1 MLLRI
6 LKQAGA
12 VLLTCT
18 SLISGAAA
26 AANAEPEFELRREQG
41 TVFFKGKI
49 SPESAQALIAQLDSG
64 ATLIVISSEGGSAK
78 DAVDVANAMRRHQ
91 VALQVQD
98 YCVSSCANYLFVAA
112 AEKKLMPGA
121 VLGFHGGIFGTEA
134 GGTKGKEN
142 DTVQKMDDTVS
153 APSTLLKGIIQGSY
167 AFYRDMGFDPELL
180 RISYLL
186 TLATAQLQVKIKLAS
201 DEHEYR
207 FSSLDEAEV
216 FLRNL
221 PKSKTLK
228 SMDVGRPSPKV
239 YFPNQHMLIKYGVK
253 GITAYPYPADQAA
266 LDALGKALEL
276 ELIGD
281 FAQQHQQ
288 SD

>member
-1 MLLRI
+1 VAG
-6 LKQAGA
+6 KAGA
-12 VLLTCT
+12 ARQKNKQL
-18 SLISGAAA
+18 
-26 AANAEPEFELRREQG
+26 
-41 TVFFKGKI
+41 
-49 SPESAQALIAQLDSG
+49 ESAMPASLES
-64 ATLIVISSEGGSAK
+64 IVDESS
-78 DAVDVANAMRRHQ
+78 
-91 VALQVQD
+91 
-98 YCVSSCANYLFVAA
+98 
-112 AEKKLMPGA
+112 
-121 VLGFHGGIFGTEA
+121 
-134 GGTKGKEN
+134 
-142 DTVQKMDDTVS
+142 
-153 APSTLLKGIIQGSY
+153 
-167 AFYRDMGFDPELL
+167 AFYRSVGFDPELL
-180 RISYLL
+180 SISYLL

-207 FSSLDEAEV
+207 FFSLDEAEV

-239 YFPNQHMLIKYGVK
+239 YFPNQHMLIKYGVR
-253 GITAYPYPADQAA
+253 GITAYPYPTDQAA

>member
-112 AEKKLMPGA
+112 AQKKLMPGA
-121 VLGFHGGIFGTEA
+121 VLGFHGGVYAKEVA
-134 GGTKGKEN
+134 GKAGAAR
-142 DTVQKMDDTVS
+142 QKNKQLES
-153 APSTLLKGIIQGSY
+153 AMPASLESIVDESS
-167 AFYRDMGFDPELL
+167 AFYRSVGFDPELL

>member
-1 MLLRI
+1 MLKRT

-12 VLLTCT
+12 GLLTCV

-26 AANAEPEFELRREQG
+26 ANAELEFELRREQN
-41 TVFFKGKI
+41 TLIFKGEI
-49 SPESAQALIAQLDSG
+49 GPESAQALIAQLDSG
-64 ATLIVISSEGGSAK
+64 ATLIVISSVGGSVK
-78 DAVDVANAMRRHQ
+78 DALDVANAMRRHQ

-98 YCVSSCANYLFVAA
+98 YCFSSCANYLFVAA

-121 VLGFHGGIFGTEA
+121 VLGFHGGVYAKEVA
-134 GGTKGKEN
+134 GKAGAAR
-142 DTVQKMDDTVS
+142 QKNKQLES
-153 APSTLLKGIIQGSY
+153 AMPASLESIVDESS
-167 AFYRDMGFDPELL
+167 AFYRSVGFDPELL
-180 RISYLL
+180 SISYLL

-228 SMDVGRPSPKV
+228 SMDVGRPSQKV